1 MAWLNAS
8 TLAGDSMD
16 PTLHPTLFANT
27 KVLVIDDEHHMR
39 KVVRTL
45 LMSIGV
51 RTIYEAADGISGL
64 ELIRTMSPHVV
75 IVDWQM
81 PGLDG
86 PGFVRTVRSPDTF
99 PYPDVP
105 IIMLTGHSERSR
117 VLEAMEIGVHE
128 FLLKP
133 VSSQGLS
140 DRLTSVLLKPRKV
153 IRRGDYYGPEPRKP
167 LPQREFDENS
177 VATRIYVT

>member
-1 MAWLNAS
+1 M
-8 TLAGDSMD
+8 TLDARMMSVR
-16 PTLHPTLFANT
+16 FANA
-27 KVLVIDDEHHMR
+27 KVLVVDDESYMR

-51 RTIYEAADGISGL
+51 RKIYEAANGVAGL
-64 ELIRTMSPHVV
+64 ELIRTMSPDVV

-86 PGFVRTVRSPDTF
+86 RGFVRTVRSPETF

-117 VLEAMEIGVHE
+117 VLDAIESGVHE

-133 VSSQGLS
+133 VSSKALS
-140 DRLTSVLLKPRKV
+140 DRLQAVLNNPRKLV
-153 IRRGDYYGPEPRKP
+153 RRPDGLYGPEPRKAGTGNARP
-167 LPQREFDENS
+167 DKPVPANIGDS
-177 VATRIYVT
+177 VVLLN